1 MIIDGINELKLP
13 EDKSA
18 EQAPDEK
25 EHQTLTTEEIDSL
38 LDKCLL
44 QALYTSIKEKDLPM
58 PGSTLWYI
66 FLLQFHILM
75 NTPSAYFFLCLFC
88 YYSQFYNLYPSS
100 CPMIKLGYI
109 FHQDIFKAFDRCK
122 HVLLHDR

>member
-1 MIIDGINELKLP
+1 
-13 EDKSA
+13 
-18 EQAPDEK
+18 
-25 EHQTLTTEEIDSL
+25 LTTEEIDSL

-75 NTPSAYFFLCLFC
+75 NTPSAYFF
-88 YYSQFYNLYPSS
+88 
-100 CPMIKLGYI
+100 
-109 FHQDIFKAFDRCK
+109 
-122 HVLLHDR
+122 HVCFVIILNFITCILAVVL